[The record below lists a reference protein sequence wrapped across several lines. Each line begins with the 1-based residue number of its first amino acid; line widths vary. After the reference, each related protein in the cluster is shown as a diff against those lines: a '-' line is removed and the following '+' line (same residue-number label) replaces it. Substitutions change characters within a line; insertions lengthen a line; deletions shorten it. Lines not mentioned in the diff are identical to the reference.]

1 MYSSWSMLNRGEFLS
16 GTPIVVVVLALTTLT
31 RGLFLFIVPTTAIA
45 MGDDDLSLSSMMQ
58 WFRCMSTSWHH
69 WNCANAPCLLPSSP
83 RHFERNLWSCAA
95 EAWIFQIRYH
105 TIIKYHI
112 TLATTNGPFVAME
125 WNAKWPRSQ
134 TNTGCGRA
142 G

>member
-16 GTPIVVVVLALTTLT
+16 SKPIVVVVLALTTLT
-31 RGLFLFIVPTTAIA
+31 TGLFLFIVPTTAIA

-58 WFRCMSTSWHH
+58 WFRCMSMSWHH
-69 WNCANAPCLLPSSP
+69 WNCANAPFLLPSSP

-105 TIIKYHI
+105 TIIKYHS

-125 WNAKWPRSQ
+125 YGTRNGPVPERTQ
-134 TNTGCGRA
+134 CGRA